1 MNLKYKRGL
10 AVGAILSV
18 LTPWIWL
25 QSTQFGSSQAQSN
38 ASVSATKM
46 RTVFPNTLTATKPQ
60 VSMLAEIAYQYAS
73 SQHSAEAVP
82 TLDRARELVE
92 KNSDDCYK
100 SGPLMRVA
108 QGYGLAGETA
118 KGEQLL
124 KQALEIARV
133 QTIANCRLSATSP
146 QESLLNRAAESA
158 EAGQYDWAMSIV
170 EGVNNMYRPVTMTRI
185 ARSYWKAQQPEK
197 ARQLIERAIALN
209 RGLPDSYL
217 QGQILTVMAL
227 DLQQR
232 GAVELLPPVI
242 EQIQITL
249 NAPVPGRSAQ
259 AGSDQIFLKLD
270 QQVTLAKLWLSS
282 GNKTR
287 AIALLDQTVS
297 QIQSL
302 KSSSYPTEPIRALTQ
317 AAVQY
322 GAAGQPQRAE
332 TVMTI
337 ALAQAKSIKPAAAK
351 ADAIVAVAQGYGEL
365 GQTERARSLTPVK
378 GREEVNAS
386 IALHNAKNGKIAQA
400 VTIARSL
407 KTRKEMT
414 LSQIVENLIQANQYE
429 QALQIAKEEKIA
441 SSLPQVALA
450 FSKAGKPQAAL
461 QIAQSIKAK
470 EPGRQAMHLDWLLP
484 AIVTSFAQQGQFDR
498 ALQVAQQIKT
508 PIYQSQ
514 ALTGIAAQYIEADRV
529 VNQSKATETLDQA
542 LQVALLIR

>member
-10 AVGAILSV
+10 AIGAILSV

-25 QSTQFGSSQAQSN
+25 HFTQSGSSQAQSN
-38 ASVSATKM
+38 ASVSAAKM
-46 RTVFPNTLTATKPQ
+46 RTVFPNTLTSTKPQ

-73 SQHSAEAVP
+73 AQRSAEAVP

-92 KNSDDCYK
+92 RTSDDCYK
-100 SGPLMRVA
+100 SSPLMRVA
-108 QGYGLAGETA
+108 QGYGLAGEKA
-118 KGEQLL
+118 KSEQLL

-133 QTIANCRLSATSP
+133 QTIANCSLSATSP

-170 EGVNNMYRPVTMTRI
+170 EGVNDMSRPVTMTRI

-197 ARQLIERAIALN
+197 ARQLIERAIVLN
-209 RGLPDSYL
+209 RGLLNPYL

-227 DLQQR
+227 ELQQK

-249 NAPVPGRSAQ
+249 NAPVQGGSAQ
-259 AGSDQIFLKLD
+259 VGSDQVFLKLG
-270 QQVTLAKLWLSS
+270 QQVTLAKLWVSS
-282 GNKTR
+282 GDKAR

-302 KSSSYPTEPIRALTQ
+302 KSSPYPAEPILTLTR

-322 GAAGQPQRAE
+322 VAAGQPQRAE
-332 TVMTI
+332 TVMTL

-365 GQTERARSLTPVK
+365 GQAERARSLTPVK

-386 IALHNAKNGKIAQA
+386 IALHNAKNGKIAEA

-407 KTRKEMT
+407 KTRKAIT
-414 LSQIVENLIQANQYE
+414 LSQIVENLLQANQYE
-429 QALQIAKEEKIA
+429 QALQIAQEEKMNNA
-441 SSLPQVALA
+441 LTQVALA
-450 FSKAGKPQAAL
+450 FAQAGKPQAAL

-470 EPGRQAMHLDWLLP
+470 EPARQAMHLDWLQP

-498 ALQVAQQIKT
+498 AIKVAQQIKT

-514 ALTGIAAQYIEADRV
+514 ALAAIAAQYIKADRV
-529 VNQSKATETLDQA
+529 VNQPKAAETLDQA